1 MPPLLSLAAAA
12 AFTAW
17 LFLILPRLKG
27 HLDPW
32 EREYDVAF
40 QAYQRSDFPTA
51 ERHLRAAYD
60 LAQNSSEGRNA
71 VAKGLADV
79 LAKSGRQ
86 AEAEQYRTE
95 AQNLPQRPKPS

>member
-1 MPPLLSLAAAA
+1 MPPLLTLAAAA

-32 EREYDVAF
+32 EREYDAAF
-40 QAYQRSDFPTA
+40 QAYRRSDFATA
-51 ERHLRAAYD
+51 ERHLRTAYD
-60 LAQNSSEGRNA
+60 LAQNSAEGRKT
-71 VAKGLADV
+71 VAEGLADV

-95 AQNLPQRPKPS
+95 AQNLAQRPNPS